1 MARDCRGRM
10 ELEATEEV
18 IRFFH
23 AEPLRSVVPESE
35 YAVAEA
41 KTWNRNGC
49 VVRSGRRCPIC
60 GDSASVLRVE
70 KMSAITRSAA
80 SMLSPAM
87 YSQISSILYGF
98 RQRPGSIQ
106 VARRTASIC
115 LSKATIWFQLAG
127 VGDATAKSRKH
138 STKR

>member
-35 YAVAEA
+35 YAVTEA

-87 YSQISSILYGF
+87 YSKISSIL
-98 RQRPGSIQ
+98 
-106 VARRTASIC
+106 
-115 LSKATIWFQLAG
+115 
-127 VGDATAKSRKH
+127 
-138 STKR
+138 